1 MFIFRKENGLDAD
14 YVKIVKNS
22 SQQNDWTF
30 KAVDA
35 YQVTSHV
42 IWFKTIEVWKRKIC
56 GHSQNRES
64 INIFLQQNIFLY

>member
-1 MFIFRKENGLDAD
+1 MALFLLETGSIAYQSITTTHSMFIFRKENGLDAD

-35 YQVTSHV
+35 YQVTSRV
-42 IWFKTIEVWKRKIC
+42 IGFKTIEA
-56 GHSQNRES
+56 
-64 INIFLQQNIFLY
+64 